1 MYRQGHLMKVRQDDL
16 PGAAAQNHHAAA
28 MRAGIKGTP
37 RQHSRH
43 RLGLRLWTLLHA
55 QSLLNGPGSGAHA
68 IAFIEDD
75 YRRHR

>member
-1 MYRQGHLMKVRQDDL
+1 MTGTNATAV
-16 PGAAAQNHHAAA
+16 
-28 MRAGIKGTP
+28 RAGIKRTP
-37 RQHSRH
+37 RQHNSH

-75 YRRHR
+75 YRRLRTSVRG